1 MSPIQETADGGA
13 DSIVGV
19 TRSRTLPSRGTKA
32 SSSAVEDKEDSTM
45 DTVNTQPTV
54 ATRTQGSK
62 EKLKG
67 SVREKGV
74 LRKQRRASTPSG
86 RSAMVA

>member
-1 MSPIQETADGGA
+1 ME
-13 DSIVGV
+13 
-19 TRSRTLPSRGTKA
+19 
-32 SSSAVEDKEDSTM
+32 
-45 DTVNTQPTV
+45 TVNTQSML

-67 SVREKGV
+67 SVREKGL